1 VTRDKDVTARLR
13 KIRERKDFL
22 HMLTRSFI
30 IKFSQILSV
39 AVFGLK
45 DLTIR
50 LISILFS
57 FTKIYVEWFN

>member
-1 VTRDKDVTARLR
+1 VTREKDVTARLR
-13 KIRERKDFL
+13 NIRERKDFL
-22 HMLTRSFI
+22 HMLIISFI